1 MSCIVG
7 LWEKTRAAL
16 NVRSAINQRAGIPA
30 SAINQRAGIRNPC
43 P

>member
-30 SAINQRAGIRNPC
+30 GQESLPVTITS
-43 P
+43 

>member
-16 NVRSAINQRAGIPA
+16 NVRSAINQRAGRKCAAA
-30 SAINQRAGIRNPC
+30 SRNV
-43 P
+43 